1 MCGGGGGPPC
11 LSRCVWVCEC
21 VCVCVYVCVQSAFPG
36 LCGYVSVA
44 GERGKG
50 SMNVGLRL

>member
-1 MCGGGGGPPC
+1 VEGGGDRPAFPG
-11 LSRCVWVCEC
+11 VCGYVNVC